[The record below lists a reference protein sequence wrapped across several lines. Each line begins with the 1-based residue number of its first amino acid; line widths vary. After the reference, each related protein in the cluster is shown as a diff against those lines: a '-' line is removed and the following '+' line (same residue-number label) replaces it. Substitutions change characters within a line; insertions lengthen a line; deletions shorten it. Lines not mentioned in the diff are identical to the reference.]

1 MIGMGKKDFFEGW
14 KKDWEERKEELD
26 TDQAELFRKIRDRK
40 NLEKRLERRMKKV
53 IKEMAE
59 GISEEVYPLKERKR
73 A

>member
-1 MIGMGKKDFFEGW
+1 MDKKDFFEDW
-14 KKDWEERKEELD
+14 KKDWEERKKELD
-26 TDQAELFRKIRDRK
+26 TDQAEFFRKIRDRK
-40 NLEKRLERRMKKV
+40 NLEKRLERRMEKV